1 MAFYMFCCSLG
12 EDPCAKEDV
21 VVSEIV
27 GLEALKM
34 FRSLVQKIHPDFFN
48 RNPIAVYEAMTST
61 DEIAYCPFAYGYSNY
76 SRRGYARKIL
86 HFHDLVTFSADSKA
100 RSTLGGTGLAVS
112 ANCSNVAEAMHYVE
126 YVASGECQRTLFF
139 DNGGQPGHLAAW
151 KDEYVNSQCENY
163 FLATLPALQR
173 AFLRPRYHGSMQF
186 QDHAGDPVRDYLL
199 HGGDERKLLAKLNEL
214 YITSKTT
221 K

>member
-1 MAFYMFCCSLG
+1 MFCCSLG
-12 EDPCAKEDV
+12 EDPCAQEDV
-21 VVSEIV
+21 VVGEAV

-34 FRSLVQKIHPDFFN
+34 FRSLAQKIHPDFFN
-48 RNPIAVYEAMTST
+48 RNPIAVYEAMAST

-86 HFHDLVTFSADSKA
+86 HFHDLVTFSAGIKA
-100 RSTLGGTGLAVS
+100 SSTLGGTGLAVS
-112 ANCSNVAEAMHYVE
+112 AKCSNIGEAMHYVE
-126 YVASGECQRTLFF
+126 YVVSGECQRTLFF